1 MLEQLEESKAAYD
14 RLKEDEAS
22 LRTDLGRVSTELAGS
37 ATELTQ
43 LRETLTAKTTEN
55 NVMQQQVKENVDS
68 SDMI

>member
-14 RLKEDEAS
+14 RLKEDEAG